1 MIHFCLVTPD
11 RVLADEEVLSISL
24 PTVEGELTILPH
36 HAELTALLVP
46 GIIKIKKSG
55 KNVEEEVAVSGG
67 FIHVTKDRQAIVLA
81 DTAERG
87 HELEISVMEEA
98 KKRAQEVMRQAVTK
112 DDVSFAAAAAA
123 LEREL
128 ARYKVASRHHHGHKK
143 NPAGVGQDG

>member
-1 MIHFCLVTPD
+1 MIHFRLVTPD

-67 FIHVTKDRQAIVLA
+67 FIHITKDGQTMVLA

-87 HELEISVMEEA
+87 HELDISIIEEA

-112 DDVSFAAAAAA
+112 DDVSFVAAAAA

-128 ARYKVASRHHHGHKK
+128 ARFRVATKHHHTKK
-143 NPAGVGQDG
+143 LQSSSE